1 MYVPMS
7 STKIF
12 AFSPF
17 THKIR
22 TIMMNNSKSIKI
34 TSESVITL
42 DGLLNVGRLETGLCT
57 MRFECCE
64 DVEMEPIR
72 GDFRVQGMRDGN
84 VYMEQKPKR
93 LRNKALFRDDNASL
107 SLGRDGRW
115 HFCFSLPRERIGE
128 LPEQLGRQAGAIAQ
142 KVEEWLK
149 VND

>member
-22 TIMMNNSKSIKI
+22 TIMMKNGTSIKI

-42 DGLLNVGRLETGLCT
+42 DGLLNVGRVETGLCT